1 MYKLASTTWGNEEL
15 EVANKLL
22 ASNNLTMGNYV
33 KNFESSFAEYIGTKY
48 AVMFNSGSSANLAL
62 ISALRYVR
70 NSAVQDGDNIIVPA
84 VSWST
89 TYYPITQNNLILN
102 FVDVDVETLNI
113 DVDKVEKSINSKT
126 KAIFA
131 VNLLGNP
138 SNLIR
143 LRGIADKYELILI
156 EDNCESL
163 GASINGKMAGS
174 FGEASTH
181 SFFFSHHI
189 CTMEGGMVNTNSKE
203 LMETLISLR
212 AHGWT
217 RGLEKNN
224 SVHTKSENDW
234 EDLYRFVLPGYN
246 LRPTELSGAIGLE
259 QLSKFPIFLKNRRE
273 NAKHFIDKFTKSENY
288 RVQLENGNSSW
299 FGFSIVLQNKLLGMR
314 KEIISLLS
322 ENDIETRPIV
332 AGNFTRNPVMKHLSY
347 LPIPELPVA
356 NLVHDQGFF
365 IGNHHFDVSKDILR
379 VYSLLRE
386 FELGRVKGQ

>member
-1 MYKLASTTWGNEEL
+1 MYKLASNTWGKEEL
-15 EVANKLL
+15 EVAGKLL

-33 KNFESSFAEYIGTKY
+33 KKFESSFAEYIGTKY
-48 AVMFNSGSSANLAL
+48 AVMFNSGSSANLAI

-70 NSAVQDGDNIIVPA
+70 NSLVQDGDNIIVPA

-138 SNLIR
+138 SNLIK
-143 LRGIADKYELILI
+143 LREIADKYELILI

-163 GASINGKMAGS
+163 GASINGKRAGS

-224 SVHTKSENDW
+224 SVHTKSENEW

-273 NAKHFIDKFTKSENY
+273 NAKHFIDKFAKSENY
-288 RVQLENGNSSW
+288 KVQLENGNSSW

-322 ENDIETRPIV
+322 KNDIETRPIV

-356 NLVHDQGFF
+356 NWVHDQGFF
-365 IGNHHFDVSKDILR
+365 IGNHHFDVSKDIFR

-386 FELGRVKGQ
+386 FELGIVKGQ